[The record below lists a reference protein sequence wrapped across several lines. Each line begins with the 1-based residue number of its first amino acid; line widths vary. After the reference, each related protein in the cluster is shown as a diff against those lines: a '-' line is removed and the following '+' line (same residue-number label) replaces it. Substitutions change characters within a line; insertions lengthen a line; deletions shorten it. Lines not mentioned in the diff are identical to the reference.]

1 MLFQILFVISKYMY
15 SIYVNVYLHCQRC
28 RLVSEKACGCRH
40 EKLVH
45 QGSLPEDWRC
55 ANEMHA
61 PLLPSWLV
69 SDAISHRNYQK
80 MKKMLAHQ
88 KKKTVTSLRKRERE
102 RHLSNRK
109 KHVDFF
115 VISMEILCYIITGM
129 QVVHERVICLVASRD
144 GKSRGR
150 HCLID
155 GIF

>member
-1 MLFQILFVISKYMY
+1 MY

-69 SDAISHRNYQK
+69 SEAISHRNDQK
-80 MKKMLAHQ
+80 MKKMLAHP
-88 KKKTVTSLRKRERE
+88 KKKQVTSLRMYEKQD
-102 RHLSNRK
+102 LSNRK
-109 KHVDFF
+109 KH

-129 QVVHERVICLVASRD
+129 QVVYI
-144 GKSRGR
+144 
-150 HCLID
+150 
-155 GIF
+155 